1 MFAALR
7 QRSFAL
13 VWLAGLISFT
23 GDWILLIGLPL
34 YVYTLTH
41 STLATSF
48 TFMVGAVPSV
58 LFGPIAGVFV
68 DRWNRKTL
76 LIVANI
82 LLALELLPLLLVN
95 SAVTLWIVYVVQ
107 FVAACIS
114 QFLTPATDA
123 ILPSL
128 VEERHLLAANSLT
141 SVGVNVT
148 RLIGPPLGGF
158 VAVALGLGGVAL
170 LDASSFALAALLV
183 AFITLRPIAATQ
195 HTVAEQRLVAPTV
208 LAESQ
213 QEPALADA
221 LAETDANTQATQT
234 KPRSLGAIFSELLD
248 GLRLIVK
255 TPAIRI
261 VFTALALTSIGEG
274 IFAALLVPF
283 VTRALHGSGQ
293 DYGWFVGLQAV
304 GGLVGSLVI
313 GRFGQRIAP
322 RWLIGFGTLGLGLVD
337 LAIFLYPLFLPGVTL
352 ALILIMMAG
361 LPAAGSSL
369 GTMTLLQ
376 KTVASA
382 YLGRIFAAVGVIFT
396 LFSLLGE
403 ALAGLLGDPVGVIPI
418 ITIHAITLILGGLL
432 VLAFL
437 PSDEQKAKQVADA
450 ETLAGEAVH
459 A

>member
-1 MFAALR
+1 MFAVLR

-41 STLATSF
+41 STLETSF
-48 TFMVGAVPSV
+48 TFMVGAAPTI

-68 DRWNRKTL
+68 DRWNRKTV
-76 LIVANI
+76 LIVANT

-95 SAVTLWIVYVVQ
+95 SMATLWIVYAVQ
-107 FVAACIS
+107 FVAACVS

-128 VEERHLLAANSLT
+128 VEERHLLPANSLT
-141 SVGVNVT
+141 SIGSNVT
-148 RLIGPPLGGF
+148 RLIGPPLGGV
-158 VAVALGLGGVAL
+158 VAVGLGLSGVAL
-170 LDASSFALAALLV
+170 LDAVSFALAALLV
-183 AFITLRPIAATQ
+183 SFITLRPIAAP
-195 HTVAEQRLVAPTV
+195 HSDGAAELLVTPIAPTA

-213 QEPALADA
+213 QAPTLA
-221 LAETDANTQATQT
+221 LAETTGASAQAE
-234 KPRSLGAIFSELLD
+234 PSRSLAVVGHELLD

-261 VFTALALTSIGEG
+261 VFAALALTSIGEG

-283 VTRALHGSGQ
+283 VTRSLHGSGQ

-304 GGLVGSLVI
+304 GGLIGSLVI
-313 GRFGQRIAP
+313 GRFGERISS

-337 LAIFLYPLFLPGVTL
+337 LAIFMYPLFLPGVTL
-352 ALILIMMAG
+352 AFILIALAG

-369 GTMTLLQ
+369 GAMTWLQ

-403 ALAGLLGDPVGVIPI
+403 ALAGLLGDPVGIIPI
-418 ITIHAITLILGGLL
+418 ITIHAITLMLGGLI
-432 VLAFL
+432 VLAL
-437 PSDEQKAKQVADA
+437 WPSRKQKTTAILETRADNPI
-450 ETLAGEAVH
+450 H